1 MTKNIYGLVDIK
13 THNFGDICLLDR
25 DEEFRSGCISLL
37 SNPDIPDYVVRDLIC
52 VRYGSVSYDS
62 TVLYPKFVF
71 DDIPTI
77 ILYGVDVLN
86 SRLNSREEVSQ
97 NAEEVEADC

>member
-1 MTKNIYGLVDIK
+1 MTKNIYGLVDIR

-25 DEEFRSGCISLL
+25 DEEFRAGCTSLL

-62 TVLYPKFVF
+62 TVMYPKFVL
-71 DDIPTI
+71 DEIPTI
-77 ILYGVDVLN
+77 ILYGSDVLN
-86 SRLNSREEVSQ
+86 SRLNSREEVTQ
-97 NAEEVEADC
+97 NAEEVPADC